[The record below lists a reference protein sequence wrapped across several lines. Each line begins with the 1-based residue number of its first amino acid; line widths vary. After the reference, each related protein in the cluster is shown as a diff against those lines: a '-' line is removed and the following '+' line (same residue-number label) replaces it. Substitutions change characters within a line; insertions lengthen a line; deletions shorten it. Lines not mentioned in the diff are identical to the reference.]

1 MKKGKQTKRRKKDMN
16 KKDRKEQQETIAKW
30 KKRSQRLQTALRL
43 TLLVLTVCS
52 STMPIAFANSA
63 LDSINNLSDFIF
75 SALKAIGM
83 IILGFGVLQVGFEHP
98 EPRCQP
104 AEPRLPVRVRRPGHL
119 FRQGHPGSHHGL
131 MRKADLKRG
140 RNRPLFLKGMEAV
153 N

>member
-1 MKKGKQTKRRKKDMN
+1 MN

-83 IILGFGVLQVGFEHP
+83 IILGFGVLQVGLSIQSHDASQ
-98 EPRCQP
+98 RS
-104 AEPRLPVRVRRPGHL
+104 
-119 FRQGHPGSHHGL
+119 QGFLCVFGGL
-131 MRKADLKRG
+131 SRETQVVSGA
-140 RNRPLFLKGMEAV
+140 PLFPRIDAEKELEELRMEEEKNNTEKKENNRVWKRA
-153 N
+153 

>member
-1 MKKGKQTKRRKKDMN
+1 MN

-83 IILGFGVLQVGFEHP
+83 IILGFGV
-98 EPRCQP
+98 CQP

>member
-1 MKKGKQTKRRKKDMN
+1 MN

-83 IILGFGVLQVGFEHP
+83 IILGFGVLQVGLCIQSHDASQ
-98 EPRCQP
+98 RS
-104 AEPRLPVRVRRPGHL
+104 
-119 FRQGHPGSHHGL
+119 QGFLCVFGGL
-131 MRKADLKRG
+131 VIYFAKDILDLITG
-140 RNRPLFLKGMEAV
+140 
-153 N
+153 